1 MALLTKTG
9 VENLLRRIMETGGLT
24 ESMSDDIQRLRDDF
38 AEREGILNRY
48 GESYD
53 GEDEEYEWREREPES
68 RDVASGREGSGEAS
82 RDDAERTDTDR
93 DEARTTVQ
101 TTDANGAPGVVTPL
115 DGDTVIVSEEDW
127 KSKYETLRKQY
138 IDRFF
143 GGDQAFAKAEEIY
156 REQEEDVKRDG
167 TVQSFAEL
175 FERAEGDKPTGR
187 R

>member
-24 ESMSDDIQRLRDDF
+24 EAMSDDIQRLRDDF
-38 AEREGILNRY
+38 DEREGILNRY

-53 GEDEEYEWREREPES
+53 GEDDEYEWREREAES
-68 RDVASGREGSGEAS
+68 SEVESGREGSGEARRTDS
-82 RDDAERTDTDR
+82 ERDDV

-101 TTDANGAPGVVTPL
+101 TTDSNGAPT

-175 FERAEGDKPTGR
+175 FERAEGDMPTGR